1 MVRIDKTDDFENKKK
16 NLQKLIQKKIELKH
30 QHYTVEQYL
39 KKYDKDIKKK
49 EMESI
54 NYIVVCDTDSDEEVK
69 RRSKRAKVS
78 IVSNTFQTLS
88 KHDGT

>member
-1 MVRIDKTDDFENKKK
+1 
-16 NLQKLIQKKIELKH
+16 
-30 QHYTVEQYL
+30 
-39 KKYDKDIKKK
+39 
-49 EMESI
+49 MESI

-69 RRSKRAKVS
+69 RRSNRAKVS

>member
-1 MVRIDKTDDFENKKK
+1 
-16 NLQKLIQKKIELKH
+16 
-30 QHYTVEQYL
+30 
-39 KKYDKDIKKK
+39 
-49 EMESI
+49 MESI

-69 RRSKRAKVS
+69 RRSKRAKVG